1 MNSQLNEDLKAAIE
15 WQFSLQEQQLKQMAE
30 FHQTNS
36 WAAGVGEGHRKAL
49 ENVNLKLTALQ
60 KMKENPSLMSDSL
73 RSSILKAYQDTL
85 AQTFEKQKAQKEAA
99 EKYQKE
105 QDAKIQQTILAMNNG
120 DFKIQ
125 QGKIPHRV
133 YVRDVNC

>member
-1 MNSQLNEDLKAAIE
+1 
-15 WQFSLQEQQLKQMAE
+15 MAE
-30 FHQTNS
+30 FHQTHS

-60 KMKENPSLMSDSL
+60 KMKADPSLMSESL
-73 RSSILKAYQDTL
+73 RSSIVKAYQDKLNET
-85 AQTFEKQKAQKEAA
+85 QKRQQQQKEAA
-99 EKYQKE
+99 DKYQKE
-105 QDAKIQQTILAMNNG
+105 QDTKVQQAILAMNNG

-125 QGKIPHRV
+125 QGRIPHRT